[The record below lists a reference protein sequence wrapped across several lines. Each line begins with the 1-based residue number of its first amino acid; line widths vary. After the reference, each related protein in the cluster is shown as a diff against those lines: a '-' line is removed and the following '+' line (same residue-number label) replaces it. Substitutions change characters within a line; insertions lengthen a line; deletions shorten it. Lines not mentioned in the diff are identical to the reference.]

1 MRKKNFITHLHLGTK
16 RNYKKRMINNKVDCM
31 KVAKKYGKEY
41 WDGNRK
47 YGYGGY
53 KYIENYWR
61 KTALKI
67 IKTYKL
73 NSKSKVLDVGC
84 GKGFLLIEIKK
95 IIPLIQLVGI
105 DNSHYAIKNTKSSI
119 KKNLRKYDARKKL
132 PFKNKNFDLVISL
145 GTLHNF
151 GVQEISECIKEINR
165 VGRNSYI
172 MVESYRNDNEL
183 HNLQCWAL
191 TCKTFFDTKDWLWFL
206 KRNKYEGDYEFIF
219 FI

>member
-219 FI
+219 FK